1 MKLLKALFD
10 DRIKA
15 FNKIWYIAGILVI
28 LFISSYIAWGNLEFW
43 HEKDKFILSLL
54 VTICYII
61 SIQLFYK
68 LIIFP
73 KPYYFG
79 TIFMVVTFLY
89 LFLILVIAI
98 GRLYYSRFFLI
109 SSYLFNILWIYL
121 GYILKRKRKLKF
133 ILLSSSSYNETLSG
147 LLLTDNIEWIKAK
160 NLLDNDNLHIDGI
173 VIHSLE
179 DLNQE
184 QSQYVIKQTLKGIPV
199 YHVSDIYEIFH
210 GKLPIKYFYEE
221 FLGSSYRSPYIMFLK
236 RLFDL
241 TLSFVLLPFV
251 ALLSIVISIIIKI
264 DSKGPIF
271 FKQDRVGQG
280 GRIFKLIKF
289 RTMYIDAES
298 NGPQFAV
305 KNDPRITRVGR
316 ILRKLHLDELPQIW
330 NIIKGEMSFVG
341 PRPEQAKFVEEF
353 EKKIPFYNLRH
364 LVKPGITGWA
374 QIHQGYAAGLEE
386 TIEKLEYDLYYIKNM
401 SIWLDLI
408 IILKTISIILTRRGA
423 R

>member
-1 MKLLKALFD
+1 
-10 DRIKA
+10 
-15 FNKIWYIAGILVI
+15 
-28 LFISSYIAWGNLEFW
+28 
-43 HEKDKFILSLL
+43 
-54 VTICYII
+54 
-61 SIQLFYK
+61 
-68 LIIFP
+68 
-73 KPYYFG
+73 
-79 TIFMVVTFLY
+79 MVVTFLY